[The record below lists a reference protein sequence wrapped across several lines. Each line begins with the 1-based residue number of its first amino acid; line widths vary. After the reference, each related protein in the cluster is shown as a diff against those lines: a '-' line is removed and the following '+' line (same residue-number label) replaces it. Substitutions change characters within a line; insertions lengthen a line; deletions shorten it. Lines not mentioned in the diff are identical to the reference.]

1 MRTFTVHILAADQPF
16 YEGEC
21 ESLVIPT
28 IEGQYGIMAHHSDMI
43 GALVPG
49 VLKFRGPGEPDRIA
63 SVSAGLVKIEKNDVL
78 VLVDAAERPED
89 IDANRARRA
98 ADEAKEAI
106 LQRRSIQE
114 YKMAQAD
121 LARAVSRLR
130 VKHQYVNE

>member
-1 MRTFTVHILAADQPF
+1 MNTFQVHILAADQPF
-16 YEGEC
+16 YEGDC

-49 VLKFRGPGEPDRIA
+49 VLKFRAPGQEDRIA
-63 SVSAGLVKIEKNDVL
+63 SVSAGLVKVEKNDVL

-89 IDANRARRA
+89 IDANRAKRA
-98 ADEAKEAI
+98 ADEAKEAL

-130 VKHQYVNE
+130 VKHNYVNE

>member
-1 MRTFTVHILAADQPF
+1 M
-16 YEGEC
+16 
-21 ESLVIPT
+21 SLYRCAVCGSPN
-28 IEGQYGIMAHHSDMI
+28 
-43 GALVPG
+43 V
-49 VLKFRGPGEPDRIA
+49 
-63 SVSAGLVKIEKNDVL
+63 VKIEKNDVL

>member
-43 GALVPG
+43 SALVPG
-49 VLKFRGPGEPDRIA
+49 VLKFRVPGEPDRIA